1 MRQATIV
8 SVTPNKQ
15 LELPEEIQQQ
25 LKPGDEYLI
34 WQTEDSITFKKVQKP
49 RNYLALLNKIQ
60 AIESNQDEPSIEEI
74 CEIVKEVRHQAAEAK
89 NESAS

>member
-1 MRQATIV
+1 MRTATIV

-49 RNYLALLNKIQ
+49 RTYSDLLNKIQ
-60 AIESNQDEPSIEEI
+60 ALEPNQNEPSIEEI
-74 CEIVKEVRHQAAEAK
+74 CEIVKEVRH
-89 NESAS
+89 